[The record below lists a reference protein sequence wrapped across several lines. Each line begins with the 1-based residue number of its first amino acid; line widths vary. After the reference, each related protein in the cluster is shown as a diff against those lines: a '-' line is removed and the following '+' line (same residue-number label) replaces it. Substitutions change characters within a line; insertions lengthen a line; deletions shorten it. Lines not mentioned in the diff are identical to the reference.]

1 MYARRS
7 PRARSASAGFNFS
20 TKILAQGKE
29 ATTPSIPPPA
39 TYPLAAL
46 SRDRGEGGGGLDRWE
61 IKGNARRNLFNQ
73 ELVDRLPFNDLTGFS
88 GVIDRDRFVIH
99 DLFGCTACEIRVEWF
114 LTRVF
119 WRLLKRK
126 CEDVE
131 KIALLFDRIYV
142 LWILLL
148 ICECCD
154 NVQILFVILLWA
166 FINIIR
172 YITWKN
178 RFQRR
183 IDRICMN
190 IKFVIKRVFSST
202 FIIHV

>member
-29 ATTPSIPPPA
+29 ATTPFIPPPA

-46 SRDRGEGGGGLDRWE
+46 SRDRGEAGGGLDRWE

-99 DLFGCTACEIRVEWF
+99 DLF
-114 LTRVF
+114 
-119 WRLLKRK
+119 RLWDPRRMIFNTCLLRS
-126 CEDVE
+126 VE
-131 KIALLFDRIYV
+131 KKMRGRGEDCIVIWSY
-142 LWILLL
+142 
-148 ICECCD
+148 IC
-154 NVQILFVILLWA
+154 
-166 FINIIR
+166 
-172 YITWKN
+172 T
-178 RFQRR
+178 
-183 IDRICMN
+183 MN
-190 IKFVIKRVFSST
+190 
-202 FIIHV
+202 FIINMRMLR